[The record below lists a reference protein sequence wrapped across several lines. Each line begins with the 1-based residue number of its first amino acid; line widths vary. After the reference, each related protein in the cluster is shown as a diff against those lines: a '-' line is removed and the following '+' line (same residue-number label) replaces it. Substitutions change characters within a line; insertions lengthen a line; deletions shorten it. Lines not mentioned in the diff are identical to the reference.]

1 MQFLRESTRV
11 ENDLTSGESQVPA
24 TPMALIARHAR
35 RDPDAL
41 ALLAPGRPP
50 LTFAGLVH
58 EVERTVR
65 SLATFGLGRG
75 SRLGVALPNG
85 PEMAVVLL
93 AAIDCATCAPLNP
106 RNDEASSRHL
116 LEILRVDALIVPDGA
131 ASPLLR
137 VAEALAVRIVRL
149 AFSPADPAGA
159 FELSS
164 PGSGAAARS
173 VPAAPDDIVLVLHT
187 SGTTALPKA
196 APLTC
201 RNVVYAALTR
211 ARYLQLTRA
220 DRCLCVVPLSTA
232 SGIRRN
238 LLPTLGAGGAIVC
251 TSGFDAAAFVDWL
264 DAFRPTF
271 YTASPAVHSAVL
283 DALARH
289 DKPAHTL
296 RFVLSA
302 SATLPGELQRRLE
315 EALGVPLIQA
325 YAMSEAGNITQE
337 PLPPGQRRAG
347 SVGLPAGCEVAIL
360 GDAGAFLPPHE
371 VGEIVVRGPEVFPG
385 YENDAEANRS
395 AFHDGWFRT
404 GDLGYIDQ
412 DGYLFLTGRA
422 KEQINRGG
430 FKVSPTE
437 VEAALLRHPDVA
449 EAACFATPHPTLG
462 QDVVAAVVARD
473 SSRVTARELRDY
485 AFEQLAAFKVPSRIV
500 LVPELP
506 KSALGKIKRAE
517 LAAILRENLRGEFSP
532 PSGAHEELIA
542 GFFADVLGVERIGA
556 NDNFFELG
564 GDSLRGAQLVT
575 RVNASLGLDLDPG
588 SLFRRPTVAEFAL
601 ELEATATGQAVSPGP
616 PPIVPQRRNP
626 RAMNGEPSR

>member
-1 MQFLRESTRV
+1 VTFDRDGSLE
-11 ENDLTSGESQVPA
+11 QVPA
-24 TPMALIARHAR
+24 SLMALIAQQAR
-35 RDPDAL
+35 RDPRAL

-50 LTFAGLVH
+50 LTFTALVH

-75 SRLGVALPNG
+75 SRIGVALPNG

-93 AAIDCATCAPLNP
+93 ATTDCATCAPLNP
-106 RNDEASSRHL
+106 ASDETSSRHL
-116 LEILRVDALIVPDGA
+116 LKTLRIDALIVPDGV
-131 ASPLLR
+131 ASPLVR

-149 AFSPADPAGA
+149 AFSPADPAGT

-164 PGSGAAARS
+164 PGSDAVAGS
-173 VPAAPDDIVLVLHT
+173 VLPAPEDVVLVLHT

-196 APLTC
+196 APLTR
-201 RNVVYAALTR
+201 RNVVEAALTR
-211 ARYLQLTRA
+211 ARYLQMTSA
-220 DRCLCVVPLSTA
+220 DRCLCVAPLSTA

-238 LLPTLGAGGAIVC
+238 LFPTLGAGGAIVC
-251 TSGFDAAAFVDWL
+251 TSGFDSAAFVDWL

-271 YTASPAVHSAVL
+271 YTGSPAVHSAVL
-283 DALARH
+283 DALERH
-289 DKPAHTL
+289 GKPAHTL

-302 SATLPGELQRRLE
+302 SAALPSELQRRLE
-315 EALGVPLIQA
+315 EALGVPVIQA
-325 YAMSEAGNITQE
+325 YAMSEAGSIAQE
-337 PLPPGQRRAG
+337 PLPPGRRRAG
-347 SVGLPAGCEVAIL
+347 SVGLPAGCAVAVL

-404 GDLGYIDQ
+404 GDLGYVDE

-430 FKVSPTE
+430 FKISPTE
-437 VEAALLRHPDVA
+437 VDAALMRHPDVV

-473 SSRVTARELRDY
+473 SSRVTARQLRDY
-485 AFEQLAAFKVPSRIV
+485 AFEQLAAFKVPNRIV

-506 KSALGKIKRAE
+506 KSALGKIKRAD
-517 LAAILRENLRGEFSP
+517 LAAILRDHLRREFSP

-556 NDNFFELG
+556 HDNFFDLG

-575 RVNASLGLDLDPG
+575 RVNAALGLDLDPG

-601 ELEATATGQAVSPGP
+601 ELEATATGRAVAPGP

-626 RAMNGEPSR
+626 RAMNDERSR